1 MRRLIWPD
9 YIRRGLSESGETKN
23 WIGKGRA
30 MKRTVITSSQTG
42 ILERR
47 DVSIIL
53 SAVLFIINFLLFY
66 FIWLY
71 AFPGMTGI
79 IRIAFCWLGAY
90 SLTWLMTYMTK
101 GVSRLILTLIM
112 IAVQFLVF
120 HYKP

>member
-1 MRRLIWPD
+1 
-9 YIRRGLSESGETKN
+9 
-23 WIGKGRA
+23 
-30 MKRTVITSSQTG
+30 MKKTVITSSQTG

-71 AFPGMTGI
+71 AFPEMTGI
-79 IRIAFCWLGAY
+79 MRIVFCWGGAY
-90 SLTWLMTYMTK
+90 ALTWLMTYMTK

>member
-1 MRRLIWPD
+1 MGRQ
-9 YIRRGLSESGETKN
+9 
-23 WIGKGRA
+23 GKGGQSMEKA
-30 MKRTVITSSQTG
+30 KTTPPKTG

-71 AFPGMTGI
+71 AFPDMTGI
-79 IRIAFCWLGAY
+79 MRIVFCWIGAY
-90 SLTWLMTYMTK
+90 ALTWLMNYMAK
-101 GVSRLILTLIM
+101 GVWRLILTLIM
-112 IAVQFLVF
+112 MGVQYLVF